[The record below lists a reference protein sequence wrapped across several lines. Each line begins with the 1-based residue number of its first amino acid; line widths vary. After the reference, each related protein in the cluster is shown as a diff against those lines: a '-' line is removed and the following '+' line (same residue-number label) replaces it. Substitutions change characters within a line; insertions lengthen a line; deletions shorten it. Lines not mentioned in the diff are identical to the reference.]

1 MAQEQIRAALEAAAV
16 RLGAVSPVVVE
27 LETPRD
33 KGHGDLSTNLAM
45 QLAKPLRASP
55 RKIAEQLL
63 AALAL
68 GSDLVDAVEIAG
80 PGFINFRLASGQLNE
95 TVRTILAEGAEYGRQ
110 RVAQPLRV
118 NVEFVSAN
126 PTGPLHVAHGRG
138 AALGDCVASL
148 LAWLGHDVTR
158 EFYVNDAGVQIN
170 RLGESLWAR
179 VQERAGRAAAIP
191 EQGYHGAYLVELAER
206 LTAERGAA
214 FADQPAESGA
224 RACRDYAVEALKAE
238 QRADL
243 EAFRVR
249 YDVFFDESRLYQSE
263 VRDGGG
269 SSSPIERA
277 LAELG
282 AHGALFDEDG
292 ALWLRTTAHG
302 DDKDRVLRKSDGSF
316 TYFLPDIA
324 YHQDKAARGFD
335 RSIDV
340 WGADH
345 HGYVAR
351 MRAAMRAL
359 GHGDAFFDA
368 IIVQL
373 VTVLRNGAEVK
384 MSKRAGEF
392 ITLRD
397 LVDEVGVDA
406 ARYFFLMRRSESPF
420 AFDVDLA
427 TKQTEENPV
436 FYVQM
441 AHARMSG
448 IFRVGGVPAESVSA
462 EGADVGALP
471 EPMEAELVK
480 VLGRFPL
487 VVRRA
492 AEALEPHRLTT
503 YLEELSRA
511 AHLWYHHCHVLG
523 EPEPVERARL
533 ALARAAQIVLANG
546 LTLLGLG
553 APERM

>member
-1 MAQEQIRAALEAAAV
+1 MAQQEIRAELERVAAL
-16 RLGAVSPVVVE
+16 LGAPPGVAIE
-27 LETPRD
+27 LETPRE
-33 KGHGDLSTNLAM
+33 KGHGDLATNLAM
-45 QLAKPLRASP
+45 QLAKPLRAAP
-55 RKIAEQLL
+55 RAIAGRIVAELRL
-63 AALAL
+63 PPE
-68 GSDLVDAVEIAG
+68 LVDAVEIAG
-80 PGFINFRLASGQLNE
+80 PGFINFRIARAQLND
-95 TVRTILAEGAEYGRQ
+95 TVRTILADGAEYGRQ
-110 RVAQPLRV
+110 RVAAPQRI

-148 LAWLGHDVTR
+148 LAWLGHDVVR
-158 EFYVNDAGVQIN
+158 EFYVNDAGVQIQ

-179 VQERAGRAAAIP
+179 VQQRFGREAPLP
-191 EQGYHGAYLVELAER
+191 EQGYHGAYLVELAES
-206 LTAERGAA
+206 LVAERGAD
-214 FADQPAESGA
+214 FADRPADVAVPE
-224 RACRDYAVEALKAE
+224 CRDYAVAALKAE

-243 EAFRVR
+243 DAFRVHF
-249 YDVFFDESRLYQSE
+249 DVFFDESHLYRE
-263 VRDGGG
+263 GR
-269 SSSPIERA
+269 IEHA
-277 LAELG
+277 LAALQ
-282 AHGALFDEDG
+282 ARDALFDEGG

-302 DDKDRVLRKSDGSF
+302 DDKDRVLRKSDGTF

-335 RSIDV
+335 RAIDV

-351 MRAAMRAL
+351 MRAAMLAL
-359 GHGDAFFDA
+359 GQGAGFFDA

-373 VTVLRNGAEVK
+373 VTVLKDGVEVK

-392 ITLRD
+392 ITLRE

-406 ARYFFLMRRSESPF
+406 ARYFFLMRRGDSPF

-427 TKQTEENPV
+427 TRQTDENPV

-448 IFRVGGVPAESVSA
+448 IFRVGAVDPGSVTA
-462 EGADVGALP
+462 DGADVAALP
-471 EPMEAELVK
+471 EPMEADLVK
-480 VLGRFPL
+480 TLGRFPL

-503 YLEELSRA
+503 YLEELARA

-523 EPEPVERARL
+523 EAPEVERARL
-533 ALARAAQIVLANG
+533 ALARATQLVLANG
-546 LTLLGLG
+546 LALLGLT
-553 APERM
+553 APDRM

>member
-1 MAQEQIRAALEAAAV
+1 MAQEEIRSELERVAAQ
-16 RLGAVSPVVVE
+16 LGAPPSVAVE
-27 LETPRD
+27 LETPRE
-33 KGHGDLSTNLAM
+33 KGHGDLSTNLAL

-55 RKIAEQLL
+55 RRIAERIV
-63 AALAL
+63 AALRL
-68 GSDLVDAVEIAG
+68 GPGLVEEVQVAG
-80 PGFINFRLASGQLNE
+80 PGFINFRLAPGQLDE
-95 TVRTILAEGAEYGRQ
+95 TVRAIIAQGPDYGRP
-110 RVAQPLRV
+110 RAAAPLRV

-148 LAWLGHDVTR
+148 LAWLGHQVSR
-158 EFYVNDAGVQIN
+158 EFYVNDAGVQID
-170 RLGESLWAR
+170 RLGASLWAR
-179 VQERAGRAAAIP
+179 VQQRAGREAPIP
-191 EQGYHGAYLVELAER
+191 EQGYHGGYLVELAER
-206 LTAERGAA
+206 LVAERGAGV
-214 FADQPAESGA
+214 ADLPADEGTA
-224 RACRDYAVEALKAE
+224 LCRDFAVALLKAE

-243 EAFRVR
+243 ERFRVR
-249 YDVFFDESRLYQSE
+249 FDVFFDESALYRAQD
-263 VRDGGG
+263 VGGAAGG
-269 SSSPIERA
+269 SAVERTLAA
-277 LAELG
+277 LQG
-282 AHGALFDEDG
+282 HGALFEEDG

-302 DDKDRVLRKSDGSF
+302 DDKDRVLRKSDGTF

-324 YHQDKAARGFD
+324 YHEDKAARGFD
-335 RSIDV
+335 RAIDV

-345 HGYVAR
+345 HGYVPR

-359 GHGDAFFDA
+359 GHPAGFFDA

-373 VTVLRNGAEVK
+373 VTVLRHGEEVK

-392 ITLRD
+392 ITLRE

-427 TKQTEENPV
+427 TKQTDENPV

-448 IFRVGGVPAESVSA
+448 IFRVGGIAPTAVTAGGAEVS
-462 EGADVGALP
+462 ALP
-471 EPMEAELVK
+471 EPMEADLVK
-480 VLGRFPL
+480 TLGRFPL

-492 AEALEPHRLTT
+492 AEALEPHRVTT
-503 YLEELSRA
+503 YLEELARA

-523 EPEPVERARL
+523 EAPPVERARL
-533 ALARAAQIVLANG
+533 ALARATRTVLANG

-553 APERM
+553 APDRM

>member
-1 MAQEQIRAALEAAAV
+1 MAQEQIRAALEEVAV
-16 RLGAVSPVVVE
+16 RLGAAAPVVVE

-33 KGHGDLSTNLAM
+33 KAHGDLSTNLAM
-45 QLAKPLRASP
+45 QLAKPLRAAP
-55 RKIAEQLL
+55 RKIAERIV
-63 AALAL
+63 AALRL
-68 GSDLVDAVEIAG
+68 GPDLVEAVEIAG
-80 PGFINFRLASGQLNE
+80 PGFINFRLAPGQLNE

-110 RVAQPLRV
+110 RVGRPLRV

-148 LAWLGHDVTR
+148 LAWLGHEVTR

-179 VQERAGRAAAIP
+179 VQERAGRPAAIP

-206 LTAERGAA
+206 LVAERGAA
-214 FADQPAESGA
+214 FADQPSETGVT
-224 RACRDYAVEALKAE
+224 ACRDYAVAALKAE

-249 YDVFFDESRLYQSE
+249 FDVFFDESRLYQE
-263 VRDGGG
+263 APAGGG
-269 SSSPIERA
+269 AGASPIDRA
-277 LAELG
+277 LADLG
-282 AHGALFDEDG
+282 GRGALFEEDG

-302 DDKDRVLRKSDGSF
+302 DDKDRVLRKSDGTF

-345 HGYVAR
+345 HGYVPR

-359 GHGDAFFDA
+359 GHGEGFFDA

-373 VTVLRNGAEVK
+373 VTVLRHGEEVK

-392 ITLRD
+392 ITLRE

-427 TKQTEENPV
+427 TRQTDENPV

-448 IFRVGGVPAESVSA
+448 IFRVGGVRAESVSA
-462 EGADVGALP
+462 DGADVAALP
-471 EPMEAELVK
+471 EPIEADLVK
-480 VLGRFPL
+480 TLGRFPL

-492 AEALEPHRLTT
+492 AEALEPHRVTT
-503 YLEELSRA
+503 YLEELARA

-523 EPEPVERARL
+523 EPEPVERSRL
-533 ALARAAQIVLANG
+533 ALARATRIVLANG

>member
-1 MAQEQIRAALEAAAV
+1 MSQHEIRAELERVAAL
-16 RLGAVSPVVVE
+16 LGAPPGVGIE
-27 LETPRD
+27 LETPKE
-33 KGHGDLSTNLAM
+33 KGHGDLSTNLAL
-45 QLAKPLRASP
+45 QLAKPLRAAP
-55 RKIAEQLL
+55 RAIAERIVAELRF
-63 AALAL
+63 AP
-68 GSDLVDAVEIAG
+68 GLVDAVEIAG
-80 PGFINFRLASGQLNE
+80 PGFVNFRLARAQLNE
-95 TVRTILAEGAEYGRQ
+95 TVRTILAERAEYGRQ
-110 RVAQPLRV
+110 RVATPRRI

-138 AALGDCVASL
+138 AALGDCVATL
-148 LAWLGHDVTR
+148 LGWLGHDVAR
-158 EFYVNDAGVQIN
+158 EFYVNDAGAQIQ

-179 VQERAGRAAAIP
+179 VQQRAGREASLP
-191 EQGYHGAYLVELAER
+191 EQGYHGQYLVELAEA
-206 LTAERGAA
+206 LVAERGAG
-214 FADQPAESGA
+214 FADQPADA
-224 RACRDYAVEALKAE
+224 AIPACRDFAVAALKAE

-243 EAFRVR
+243 AGFRVR
-249 YDVFFDESRLYQSE
+249 FDVFFDESRLYQE
-263 VRDGGG
+263 GR
-269 SSSPIERA
+269 IERCLAA
-277 LAELG
+277 LQ
-282 AHGALFDEDG
+282 AHGALFEEGG

-302 DDKDRVLRKSDGSF
+302 DDKDRVLRKSDGTY

-335 RSIDV
+335 RAIDV

-351 MRAAMRAL
+351 MRAAMRSL
-359 GHGDAFFDA
+359 GQPAGFFDA

-373 VTVLRNGAEVK
+373 VTVLKDGVEVK

-392 ITLRD
+392 IALRE

-406 ARYFFLMRRSESPF
+406 ARYFFLMRRGDSPF

-427 TKQTEENPV
+427 TKQTDENPV

-448 IFRVGGVPAESVSA
+448 IFRVGGVDPASIAA
-462 EGADVGALP
+462 EGADVAALP
-471 EPMEAELVK
+471 ESMEADLVK
-480 VLGRFPL
+480 ALGRFPL

-503 YLEELSRA
+503 YLEELARA

-523 EPEPVERARL
+523 EPPEVERARL
-533 ALARAAQIVLANG
+533 AVARATQLVLANG
-546 LTLLGLG
+546 LALLGLT
-553 APERM
+553 APDRM

>member
-1 MAQEQIRAALEAAAV
+1 MSQTEIRSELERVAAL
-16 RLGAVSPVVVE
+16 LGAPAPVVVE
-27 LETPRD
+27 LETPRER
-33 KGHGDLSTNLAM
+33 GHGDLATNLAL
-45 QLAKPLRASP
+45 QLAKPLRAAP
-55 RKIAEQLL
+55 RAIAERIVAGLR
-63 AALAL
+63 L
-68 GSDLVDAVEIAG
+68 GPELVEAVEIAG
-80 PGFINFRLASGQLNE
+80 PGFINFRLARAQLDE
-95 TVRTILAEGAEYGRQ
+95 TVRAVLADGADYGRRRSPSPQ
-110 RVAQPLRV
+110 RV

-148 LAWLGHDVTR
+148 LAWQGHEVTR
-158 EFYVNDAGVQIN
+158 EFYVNDAGLQIH

-179 VQERAGRAAAIP
+179 VQQAVGRDAAIP
-191 EQGYHGAYLVELAER
+191 EQGYHGAYLADLAGR
-206 LTAERGAA
+206 LLAERGAA
-214 FADQPAESGA
+214 FADQPAESGIT
-224 RACRDYAVEALKAE
+224 ACRDAAVAALKVE

-249 YDVFFDESRLYQSE
+249 FDVFFDETRLYE
-263 VRDGGG
+263 EGRV
-269 SSSPIERA
+269 ERA
-277 LAELG
+277 LRELE
-282 AHGALFDEDG
+282 ARGALFEEDG

-302 DDKDRVLRKSDGSF
+302 DDKDRVLRKSDGGF

-335 RSIDV
+335 RAIDV

-345 HGYVAR
+345 HGYVPR
-351 MRAAMRAL
+351 MRAAMLAL
-359 GHGDAFFDA
+359 GRPEGFFDA
-368 IIVQL
+368 VIVQL
-373 VTVLRNGAEVK
+373 VTVLRHGEEVK

-392 ITLRD
+392 ITLRE

-406 ARYFFLMRRSESPF
+406 ARYFFLMRRGDSPF

-427 TKQTEENPV
+427 TKQTDENPV

-448 IFRVGGVPAESVSA
+448 IFRVGGVRPDSVTA
-462 EGADVGALP
+462 DGAAVAALP
-471 EPMEAELVK
+471 EPMEADLVK

-487 VVRRA
+487 VVQRA
-492 AEALEPHRLTT
+492 AEALEPHRITT
-503 YLEELSRA
+503 YLEELARV

-523 EPEPVERARL
+523 EPPAIERARL

-546 LTLLGLG
+546 LGILGLA

>member
-1 MAQEQIRAALEAAAV
+1 MAQAEIRAELERVAGL
-16 RLGAVSPVVVE
+16 LGAPAPVVVE
-27 LETPRD
+27 LETPRE

-45 QLAKPLRASP
+45 QLAKPLKSAP
-55 RKIAEQLL
+55 RKIAERIVAELR
-63 AALAL
+63 L
-68 GSDLVDAVEIAG
+68 GPGLVDAVEIAG
-80 PGFINFRLASGQLNE
+80 PGFINFRLAAGQLDE
-95 TVRTILAEGAEYGRQ
+95 TVRTILAEGRDYGRQ
-110 RVAQPLRV
+110 SVAVRQKI

-158 EFYVNDAGVQIN
+158 EFYVNDAGVQID
-170 RLGESLWAR
+170 RLGASLWAR
-179 VQERAGRAAAIP
+179 VQERVGRTAAIP
-191 EQGYHGAYLVELAER
+191 EQGYHGAYLFELADALLAER
-206 LTAERGAA
+206 GRA
-214 FADQPAESGA
+214 FADLPEAEGA
-224 RACRDYAVEALKAE
+224 LACRDHAVAALKAE

-243 EAFRVR
+243 DAFRVR
-249 YDVFFDESRLYQSE
+249 FDVFFDESRVYA
-263 VRDGGG
+263 RGPG
-269 SSSPIERA
+269 SAGSPIDRT
-277 LAELG
+277 LADLG

-292 ALWLRTTAHG
+292 ALWLRTTTHG
-302 DDKDRVLRKSDGSF
+302 DDKDRVLRKSDGTY

-324 YHQDKAARGFD
+324 YHRDKAARGFD
-335 RSIDV
+335 RAIDV

-345 HGYVAR
+345 HGYVPR
-351 MRAAMRAL
+351 MRAAMAAL
-359 GHGDAFFDA
+359 GHEGFFDA
-368 IIVQL
+368 VIVQL
-373 VTVLRNGAEVK
+373 VTVLKGGEEVK

-392 ITLRD
+392 ITLRE

-427 TKQTEENPV
+427 TRQTDENPV

-448 IFRVGGVPAESVSA
+448 IFRVGEVPPESVRA
-462 EGADVGALP
+462 EGAEIGALP
-471 EPMEAELVK
+471 EPMEADLVK
-480 VLGRFPL
+480 ALGRFPL

-492 AEALEPHRLTT
+492 AEALEPHRITT
-503 YLEELSRA
+503 YLEELARA

-523 EPEPVERARL
+523 EPPVVERARL
-533 ALARAAQIVLANG
+533 ALARATQIVLANG
-546 LTLLGLG
+546 LTLLGLN

>member
-1 MAQEQIRAALEAAAV
+1 MAVL
-16 RLGAVSPVVVE
+16 LGVPAPVVVE
-27 LETPRD
+27 LETPRE

-45 QLAKPLRASP
+45 QLAKHLKAPP
-55 RKIAEQLL
+55 RKIAERVVSGLR
-63 AALAL
+63 L
-68 GSDLVDAVEIAG
+68 GPGLVDAVEIAG
-80 PGFINFRLASGQLNE
+80 PGFINFRLARAQLNE
-95 TVRTILAEGAEYGRQ
+95 TVRAVMSQGADYGRQ

-148 LAWLGHDVTR
+148 LAWLGHEVTR
-158 EFYVNDAGVQIN
+158 EFYVNDSGAQIQ

-179 VQERAGRAAAIP
+179 VQQRVGREAAIP
-191 EQGYHGAYLVELAER
+191 EQGYHGEYLVELADR
-206 LTAERGAA
+206 LLAERGAA
-214 FADQPAESGA
+214 FADAPAEEGA
-224 RACRDYAVEALKAE
+224 AACRDHAVAALKAE
-238 QRADL
+238 QREDL
-243 EAFRVR
+243 IAFRVLF
-249 YDVFFDESRLYQSE
+249 DVFFDESRLY
-263 VRDGGG
+263 RP
-269 SSSPIERA
+269 SPEGARAEGARPGASAIDRA
-277 LAELG
+277 LDELG
-282 AHGALFDEDG
+282 ARGALFEEGG
-292 ALWLRTTAHG
+292 ALWLRTTSNG

-335 RSIDV
+335 RAIDV

-345 HGYVAR
+345 HGYVPR
-351 MRAAMRAL
+351 MKAAMLAL
-359 GHGDAFFDA
+359 GRPAGFFDA

-373 VTVLRNGAEVK
+373 VTVLRHGEEVK

-392 ITLRD
+392 ISLRE

-427 TKQTEENPV
+427 TRRTDENPV

-448 IFRVGGVPAESVSA
+448 IFRVGGLRPESVTGES
-462 EGADVGALP
+462 ADVAALP
-471 EPMEAELVK
+471 EPMEEDLVK

-492 AEALEPHRLTT
+492 AEALEPHRITT
-503 YLEELSRA
+503 YLEELARA

-523 EPEPVERARL
+523 EAPEVERARL
-533 ALARAAQIVLANG
+533 ALARATQLVLANG
-546 LTLLGLG
+546 LGLLGLA

>member
-1 MAQEQIRAALEAAAV
+1 VSQHEIRAELERVAAL
-16 RLGAVSPVVVE
+16 LGAPPGVGIE
-27 LETPRD
+27 LETPKE
-33 KGHGDLSTNLAM
+33 KGHGDLSTNLAL
-45 QLAKPLRASP
+45 QLAKPLRAAP
-55 RKIAEQLL
+55 RAIAERIVAELRF
-63 AALAL
+63 AP
-68 GSDLVDAVEIAG
+68 GLVDGVEIAG
-80 PGFINFRLASGQLNE
+80 PGFVNFRLAPAQLNE

-110 RVAQPLRV
+110 RVATPQRI

-148 LAWLGHDVTR
+148 LTWLGHDVAR
-158 EFYVNDAGVQIN
+158 EFYVNDAGAQIE

-179 VQERAGRAAAIP
+179 IQQRAGREATLP
-191 EQGYHGAYLVELAER
+191 EQGYHGQYLVELAEG
-206 LTAERGAA
+206 LVAERGAG
-214 FADQPAESGA
+214 FADQPTDTAIP
-224 RACRDYAVEALKAE
+224 ACRDYAVAALKAE

-243 EAFRVR
+243 DAFRVR
-249 YDVFFDESRLYQSE
+249 FDVFFDESRLYQE
-263 VRDGGG
+263 GR
-269 SSSPIERA
+269 IERSLAA
-277 LAELG
+277 LQ
-282 AHGALFDEDG
+282 AHGALFEEGG

-302 DDKDRVLRKSDGSF
+302 DDKDRVLRKSDGTY

-335 RSIDV
+335 RAIDV

-351 MRAAMRAL
+351 MRAAMLSL
-359 GHGDAFFDA
+359 GRPAGFFDA

-373 VTVLRNGAEVK
+373 VTVLKDGVEVK

-392 ITLRD
+392 IALRE

-406 ARYFFLMRRSESPF
+406 ARYFFLMRRGDSPF

-427 TKQTEENPV
+427 TKQTDENPV

-448 IFRVGGVPAESVSA
+448 IFRVGGLDPAAVTA
-462 EGADVGALP
+462 EGADVAALP
-471 EPMEAELVK
+471 EPMEADLVK
-480 VLGRFPL
+480 ALGRFPL

-503 YLEELSRA
+503 YLEELARA
-511 AHLWYHHCHVLG
+511 AHVWYHHCHVLG
-523 EPEPVERARL
+523 EAPAVERARL
-533 ALARAAQIVLANG
+533 ALARATQRVLANG
-546 LTLLGLG
+546 LTLLGLT
-553 APERM
+553 APDRM

>member
-1 MAQEQIRAALEAAAV
+1 MAQEQIRAALEDAAV
-16 RLGAVSPVVVE
+16 RLGATAPVVVE

-33 KGHGDLSTNLAM
+33 RGHGDLSTNLAM
-45 QLAKPLRASP
+45 QLAKPLRAAP
-55 RKIAEQLL
+55 RKIAEQLV
-63 AALAL
+63 AALHL
-68 GSDLVDAVEIAG
+68 GSDLVEAVEIAG

-148 LAWLGHDVTR
+148 LAWLGHAVTR

-179 VQERAGRAAAIP
+179 VQERAGREAAIP

-206 LTAERGAA
+206 LVQERGAA
-214 FADQPAESGA
+214 FADQPAESGVP
-224 RACRDYAVEALKAE
+224 ACRDYAVVALKAE

-249 YDVFFDESRLYQSE
+249 FDVFFDESRLYRASAP
-263 VRDGGG
+263 GAAAAG
-269 SSSPIERA
+269 SPIDRA
-277 LAELG
+277 LAELTG
-282 AHGALFDEDG
+282 HGALFEEDG

-335 RSIDV
+335 RTIDV

-373 VTVLRNGAEVK
+373 VTVLRNGEEVK

-392 ITLRD
+392 ITLRE

-427 TKQTEENPV
+427 TKQTDENPV

-448 IFRVGGVPAESVSA
+448 IFRVGGVRAESVRG
-462 EGADVGALP
+462 EGADVAALP

-480 VLGRFPL
+480 ALGRFPL

-492 AEALEPHRLTT
+492 AEALEPHRMTT
-503 YLEELSRA
+503 YLEELARA

-533 ALARAAQIVLANG
+533 ALARATQIVLANG

>member
-1 MAQEQIRAALEAAAV
+1 MAQEEIRAELERVAAQLGAPAAV
-16 RLGAVSPVVVE
+16 AVE
-27 LETPRD
+27 LETPRE
-33 KGHGDLSTNLAM
+33 KAHGDLSTNLAM

-55 RKIAEQLL
+55 RAIAERIV
-63 AALAL
+63 AALRFEPT
-68 GSDLVDAVEIAG
+68 LVEGVEIAG
-80 PGFINFRLASGQLNE
+80 PGFINFRLAPAQLDE
-95 TVRTILAEGAEYGRQ
+95 TVRAILAQGAAYGRP
-110 RVAQPLRV
+110 RPGRAGRV

-138 AALGDCVASL
+138 AALGDCVAAL
-148 LAWLGHDVTR
+148 LGWQGHDVTR
-158 EFYVNDAGVQIN
+158 EFYVNDAGVQIT

-179 VQERAGRAAAIP
+179 VQQRAGREAAIP
-191 EQGYHGAYLVELAER
+191 EQGYHGAYLVELAGR
-206 LTAERGAA
+206 IVAERGAG
-214 FADQPAESGA
+214 FADLPAGEGVP
-224 RACRDYAVEALKAE
+224 ACRDFAVEAMKAE

-243 EAFRVR
+243 DAFRVR
-249 YDVFFDESRLYQSE
+249 FDVFFDESRVYARE
-263 VRDGGG
+263 GAGGGG
-269 SSSPIERA
+269 SAIDRTLAA
-277 LAELG
+277 LD
-282 AHGALFDEDG
+282 AHGALFEEDG

-302 DDKDRVLRKSDGSF
+302 DDKDRVLRKSDGTF

-324 YHQDKAARGFD
+324 YHEDKAARGFD
-335 RSIDV
+335 RAIDV

-345 HGYVAR
+345 HGYVPR

-359 GHGDAFFDA
+359 GHPADFFDA

-373 VTVLRNGAEVK
+373 VTVLKGGEEVK

-392 ITLRD
+392 ITLRE

-427 TKQTEENPV
+427 LKQTDENPV

-448 IFRVGGVPAESVSA
+448 IFRVGNVRADTVTA
-462 EGADVGALP
+462 AGADVAALP
-471 EPMEAELVK
+471 EPMEADLVK
-480 VLGRFPL
+480 TLGRFPL
-487 VVRRA
+487 VARRA

-503 YLEELSRA
+503 YLEELARA

-523 EPEPVERARL
+523 EPPAVERARL
-533 ALARAAQIVLANG
+533 AVARATQLVLANG
-546 LTLLGLG
+546 LTLLGLS
-553 APERM
+553 APDRM

>member
-1 MAQEQIRAALEAAAV
+1 MAQEQIRAALEAVAV
-16 RLGAVSPVVVE
+16 QLGAIAPVVVE

-45 QLAKPLRASP
+45 QLAKPLRSAP
-55 RKIAEQLL
+55 RKIAEQIV
-63 AALAL
+63 AALRL
-68 GSDLVDAVEIAG
+68 GPDLVEAVEIAG
-80 PGFINFRLASGQLNE
+80 PGFINFRLAPGQLNE

-148 LAWLGHDVTR
+148 LAWLGHEVTR

-179 VQERAGRAAAIP
+179 VQERAGREAAIP
-191 EQGYHGAYLVELAER
+191 EQGYHGAYLLELAER
-206 LTAERGAA
+206 LVLERGAA
-214 FADQPAESGA
+214 FADEPAATGVT
-224 RACRDYAVEALKAE
+224 ACRDYAVAALKAE

-249 YDVFFDESRLYQSE
+249 FDVFFDESRLYQTAPA
-263 VRDGGG
+263 GGAAAQ
-269 SSSPIERA
+269 SPIDRA
-277 LAELG
+277 LAALEG
-282 AHGALFDEDG
+282 HGALFEEEG

-302 DDKDRVLRKSDGSF
+302 DDKDRVLRKSDGTY

-345 HGYVAR
+345 HGYVPR
-351 MRAAMRAL
+351 MRAAMLAL
-359 GHGDAFFDA
+359 GHGDVFFAA

-373 VTVLRNGAEVK
+373 VTVLRGGEEVK
-384 MSKRAGEF
+384 MSKRAGDF
-392 ITLRD
+392 ITLRE

-427 TKQTEENPV
+427 TRQTDENPV

-448 IFRVGGVPAESVSA
+448 IFRVGGVDAGTVRA
-462 EGADVGALP
+462 EGADIAALP
-471 EPMEAELVK
+471 EAMEADLVK
-480 VLGRFPL
+480 TLGRFPL

-492 AEALEPHRLTT
+492 AEALEPHRVTT
-503 YLEELSRA
+503 YLEELARA

-523 EPEPVERARL
+523 EPAPVERARL
-533 ALARAAQIVLANG
+533 ALARATQIVLANG